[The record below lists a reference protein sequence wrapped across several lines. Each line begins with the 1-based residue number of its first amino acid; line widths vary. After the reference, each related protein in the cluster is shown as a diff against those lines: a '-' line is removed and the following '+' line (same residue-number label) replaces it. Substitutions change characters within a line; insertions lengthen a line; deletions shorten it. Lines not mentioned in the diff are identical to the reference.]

1 MKICLPAIVLLLA
14 ASALAQMHE
23 TVDVRIVEVPVSVVD
38 SSGNPIRGLT
48 AANFEVYDGGKKQAI
63 TSFDKVDLGT
73 KEAVSAISPLNPSA
87 RRSFMLLFDLG
98 YSSPRS
104 LVRAQEAARRFV
116 TTAVQP
122 RDLVGV
128 GTIDVDHGFRL
139 LTAFTTDHDLVAA
152 AISDPRSFR
161 GSDPMQIGNRAYAGD
176 MTMEAGETP
185 QQPVDSGGKVATVNG
200 KAESAAE
207 MAELQQR
214 FTRSNEQAISAR
226 VEKQV
231 DYLADL
237 AKTLRAVPGHKQV
250 ILLSEGFDAKYLQ
263 GRDAR
268 DVKASQR
275 DFDAVTRGELWNVE
289 SDQQF
294 GSASTQSTLDRMV
307 RAFRSSD
314 VVLNAIDIQGV
325 RVQNLTEL
333 GGSGTSDL
341 ADASS
346 AGLNSNAGLHVLA
359 RPTGGEVFQNSN
371 DLKGNFDRML
381 HAQEVV
387 YVLGFQSPTA
397 NPGKFHDLKVKL
409 VNSPGRVSYRLG
421 YYENGGESPAERA
434 LTTAEVI
441 VNDIPQDDVHMA
453 AFAAPF
459 PAAKGFSQVP
469 VILDLNGS
477 DLAKQAKGNVGGAEI
492 FVYAFDSDGLVR
504 DRLYQRLSLDMNKVG
519 DRLKASGVRYYGTL
533 VLPPGKYA
541 IKALVLAGESE
552 KKSTNVEKRGFKRVD
567 VIVPAAGDV
576 SVLPPIPIDEQPK
589 WILVKAADRG
599 DHSAYPFELNGQNFI
614 PSATASSK
622 VAIVIFGAAASD
634 LTWET
639 TPKTKLLGTIPM
651 AGGTKFVLQ
660 LDDPAAISSLQLT
673 VHKKGAAEAQ
683 TTSVAVVRE

>member
-1 MKICLPAIVLLLA
+1 MKIYIPAIVMLLA
-14 ASALAQMHE
+14 ASAFAQMHE

-63 TSFDKVDLGT
+63 TSFDKVDLGM

-139 LTAFTTDHDLVAA
+139 LAAFTTDHDLVAA
-152 AISDPRSFR
+152 AISDPRAFR
-161 GSDPMQIGNRAYAGD
+161 GSDPLQIGNRAYVGD
-176 MTMEAGETP
+176 MTMEAGVPLPDQADTGNKAGRSP
-185 QQPVDSGGKVATVNG
+185 GVAG
-200 KAESAAE
+200 AAE

-268 DVKASQR
+268 DVKANQR
-275 DFDAVTRGELWNVE
+275 DFDSVTRGELWNVE

-325 RVQNLTEL
+325 RVQNLSEL
-333 GGSGTSDL
+333 GSSGTSDL

-346 AGLNSNAGLHVLA
+346 AGLNSNAGLHVLS

-409 VNSPGRVSYRLG
+409 INSPGRVSYRLG
-421 YYENGGESPAERA
+421 YYENGSESPAERA

-469 VILDLNGS
+469 VILDLNGP
-477 DLAKQAKGNVGGAEI
+477 DLARQAKGNVGGAEI

-504 DRLYQRLSLDMNKVG
+504 DRLYQRLTLDLNKVG

-552 KKSTNVEKRGFKRVD
+552 KKSSNVEKRGFKRVD
-567 VIVPAAGDV
+567 VTVPAAGDI

-589 WILVKAADRG
+589 WILVKGSDRG

-622 VAIVIFGAAASD
+622 VAIVIFGAASNE

-660 LDDPAAISSLQLT
+660 LDDPAKISSLQIT